1 MKLTW
6 TSQARDNLREIV
18 SYIGADNPSAAREM
32 QARIEKLTAYVARQ
46 PFMGRPGAV
55 LGTREAIPHPSYR
68 LVYQLGEEAVFIL
81 AIVHT
86 SRRWPPLSDD

>member
-1 MKLTW
+1 
-6 TSQARDNLREIV
+6 
-18 SYIGADNPSAAREM
+18 
-32 QARIEKLTAYVARQ
+32 
-46 PFMGRPGAV
+46 MGRPGAV

>member
-1 MKLTW
+1 
-6 TSQARDNLREIV
+6 
-18 SYIGADNPSAAREM
+18 
-32 QARIEKLTAYVARQ
+32 
-46 PFMGRPGAV
+46 MGRPGAV

-86 SRRWPPLSDD
+86 SRRWPSLSDD